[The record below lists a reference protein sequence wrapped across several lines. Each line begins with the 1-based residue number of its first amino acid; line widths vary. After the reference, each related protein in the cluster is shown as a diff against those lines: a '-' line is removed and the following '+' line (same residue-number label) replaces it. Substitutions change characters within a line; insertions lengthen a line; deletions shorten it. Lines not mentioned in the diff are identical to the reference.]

1 MEFVGKVYKVLPA
14 TSGTSARG
22 AWQRQEVV
30 FDIEEKGLQYP
41 RKICVTFFNKPEDVS
56 RLQQG
61 VSYKVS
67 IDVESREYKERWYTD
82 VRAWRIEPQQAEQ
95 PQPMAEPPVEYAPMP
110 TAEPQYATVQQG
122 DIDDLPF

>member
-14 TSGTSARG
+14 TSGTSTRG
-22 AWQRQEVV
+22 AWQRQDVV
-30 FDIEEKGLQYP
+30 FDIEAAGLQYP

-67 IDVESREYKERWYTD
+67 VDVESREYKERWYTD
-82 VRAWRIEPQQAEQ
+82 VRAWRVELQQIEQ
-95 PQPMAEPPVEYAPMP
+95 PPMPEAPMDYAPMP
-110 TAEPQYATVQQG
+110 TAEPQYATSQQS